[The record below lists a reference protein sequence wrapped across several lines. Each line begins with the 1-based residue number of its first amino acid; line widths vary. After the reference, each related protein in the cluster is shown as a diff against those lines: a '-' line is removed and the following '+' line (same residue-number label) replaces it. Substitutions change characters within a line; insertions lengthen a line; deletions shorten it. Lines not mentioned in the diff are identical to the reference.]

1 MEKPGPAGDDTF
13 ESLEEFQMVLN
24 ELVGDK
30 SMDQIRVEYEKLIH
44 ALKKSREN
52 ERRLMSKCREL
63 NAEIVSTSTKVSA
76 ALKLSQEDETTITS
90 LKRELDKAWKM
101 VDAAHDKEKKDKE
114 TIGNLKEEV
123 ANLTKMAEQQ
133 TGLYMDQRQSDL
145 LKMNEEVTKERDQLL
160 TTVESLREKL
170 NKVIATQQEVEAQ
183 KESALENISQLQQEL
198 QVQQNEISREMR
210 LKEKLDKEV
219 KQLHVNMETKMGDI
233 KALNLQGQ
241 RAKEEQ
247 QRLEQQLKELKIL
260 NERATKELEQMQ
272 VKNTKLQQ
280 ECEQLS
286 SVKEHLSL
294 ENQQNTNELK
304 MREEEV
310 NQMRQ
315 EIAKQTKMRE
325 AIQKKFHQMED
336 QKADVDVQKETL
348 KAQIVGLEKDLE
360 SSQKQVEADKKTIDE
375 LIRERDI
382 LNKNTIK
389 AAQSTEK
396 QQNLVKLLEQDK
408 KTLEH
413 ETSGYRQEAQKQ
425 RKIIQQLEKE
435 RDRYINETSNL
446 MQKVQQKMNDVEV
459 KEMEIFDWRKK
470 VTEAECK
477 LKQQENLLESVVSER
492 NLYSKNLIEAQEEIA
507 EMKRKMKTMNNQV
520 TRLRDEITGKELALA
535 KDQQEH
541 KRLEK
546 DNETLKGEL
555 QMIKLQLEETKQRID
570 SQKAE
575 QQKLQKIIADGDDE
589 QIRQRKQLEQVI
601 RERDNLGKQLLHRND
616 ERALLYEK
624 IRIQQSILSK
634 GDFHYN
640 QRMEDIHLLKLEIKR
655 LRRKKNILD
664 KTVPNTQDLR
674 RELFHLQREL
684 LRERTRNS
692 VLEEQ
697 LKPINIH
704 RWRRLEGS
712 DPSKYELI
720 QKIQSLQKRLIAK
733 TQELEERELLLQE
746 KEKLYVELKH
756 ILARQPG
763 PEAAEQLQHCQWTI
777 RERTKK
783 LKALIAELRVVDSK
797 MNEYKS
803 ENQRLA
809 NELANIKKKYLS
821 QKKLHSEQSTKTKVE
836 QLEPL
841 PQLSSKPH
849 FTGGGFRIDNPQ
861 LLIRGFCSGGRL
873 RHRFSLSKQVLST
886 HQAIT
891 SAARLLQGS
900 EIHLTGDS
908 MEAPLVCLDE
918 EFEDLRPCRMDEL
931 DHPALNHSSYS
942 TTSTVPLASI
952 TREDFSELEN
962 FSEMMSF
969 KSMEDL
975 VNEFD
980 EKLNVCFHNYNTK
993 TEGLAP
999 IRSQSHNQEDEERL
1013 QDEDVWDALTD
1024 NYICTWDSPD
1034 SEGLNGNLSE
1044 QEIHEK
1050 EEEEMNEKNDN
1061 ANCLS
1066 EEPLITADQVIEE
1079 IVEMMENSPDPGE
1092 TEEEDE
1098 EESSHCSPRTNP
1110 SLLEEIRQLSQAS
1123 NNNCSY
1129 EGLSL
1134 MPSSALVELLHR
1146 VEAAIREYS
1155 EELVSQ
1161 LARRDELEF
1170 EKEVKNTFITALMEV
1185 QNRQK
1190 EQRDSSKRRRRD
1202 KALSLQGPG
1211 TVATVNAGNTG
1222 STVRTEKTGTM
1233 PAKRFSMEGLSNI
1246 LQTGI
1251 RQTFGST
1258 GNDKQYLNTVI
1269 PFEKKGTPPSVDD
1282 LQMLTK
1288 ILFAMKEDS
1297 EKVPTLLTDY
1307 ILKVLCPT

>member
-13 ESLEEFQMVLN
+13 ESMEEFQMVLN

-315 EIAKQTKMRE
+315 EISKQTKMRE

-821 QKKLHSEQSTKTKVE
+821 QKKLHSEQKTKVE

>member
-1 MEKPGPAGDDTF
+1 MEETGPAGEDAF

-30 SMDQIRVEYEKLIH
+30 SMDKVRVEYEKLIR

-52 ERRLMSKCREL
+52 EKRLMSKCREL
-63 NAEIVSTSTKVSA
+63 NAEIVSTSTKVAA
-76 ALKLSQEDETTITS
+76 ALKLSQEDETTIAS

-101 VDAAHDKEKKDKE
+101 VDAAHDKEKRDKE
-114 TIGNLKEEV
+114 TIRNLNEEV
-123 ANLTKMAEQQ
+123 ANLIKTAEQQ
-133 TGLYMDQRQSDL
+133 TGFSMNQDQSDL
-145 LKMNEEVTKERDQLL
+145 LKMNEELTKERDQLL
-160 TTVESLREKL
+160 TNVEGLREKL
-170 NKVIATQQEVEAQ
+170 NKATAVQQDIEAQ
-183 KESALENISQLQQEL
+183 RDTALENISQLQQEL

-219 KQLHVNMETKMGDI
+219 KQLHIDMEAKMGDV

-260 NERATKELEQMQ
+260 NERSSKELEQMQ

-286 SVKEHLSL
+286 SVKERLSL
-294 ENQQNTNELK
+294 ENQQGANELK

-325 AIQKKFHQMED
+325 TIQKRFHQMEE

-348 KAQIVGLEKDLE
+348 KAQIAGLEKDLE
-360 SSQKQVEADKKTIDE
+360 SSQKQVEADRKAIDE

-382 LNKNTIK
+382 LNKNMIK
-389 AAQSTEK
+389 ASQSTEK

-413 ETSGYRQEAQKQ
+413 EINGYRQEAQKQ

-446 MQKVQQKMNDVEV
+446 MQKVQQKMSDVEV
-459 KEMEIFDWRKK
+459 REMEIFDWRKK
-470 VTEAECK
+470 VSEAECK
-477 LKQQENLLESVVSER
+477 LKQQENLLESIVSER
-492 NLYSKNLIEAQEEIA
+492 NLYSKNLIEAQEEIT

-546 DNETLKGEL
+546 DNEAIKGEL
-555 QMIKLQLEETKQRID
+555 QVVKLQLEETKQRVD

-575 QQKLQKIIADGDDE
+575 QQKLQKVIADADAE
-589 QIRQRKQLEQVI
+589 QIQQKKQLEQVI
-601 RERDNLGKQLLHRND
+601 RERDNLGKQLLRRND

-640 QRMEDIHLLKLEIKR
+640 QRMEDICLLKLEVKR
-655 LRRKKNILD
+655 LRRKKSILD
-664 KTVPNTQDLR
+664 KTVPNTEDLR

-684 LRERTRNS
+684 LRERTRSS

-763 PEAAEQLQHCQWTI
+763 PEAAEQLQRCQWTL

-783 LKALIAELRVVDSK
+783 LKALIAELRMLDSK

-803 ENQRLA
+803 ENQSLA
-809 NELANIKKKYLS
+809 NELANIKKKYLF
-821 QKKLHSEQSTKTKVE
+821 QKKLHSEQRTKTKVE
-836 QLEPL
+836 HLEPL

-849 FTGGGFRIDNPQ
+849 FTGGGFRIDNP
-861 LLIRGFCSGGRL
+861 
-873 RHRFSLSKQVLST
+873 
-886 HQAIT
+886 
-891 SAARLLQGS
+891 
-900 EIHLTGDS
+900 
-908 MEAPLVCLDE
+908 
-918 EFEDLRPCRMDEL
+918 
-931 DHPALNHSSYS
+931 
-942 TTSTVPLASI
+942 
-952 TREDFSELEN
+952 
-962 FSEMMSF
+962 
-969 KSMEDL
+969 
-975 VNEFD
+975 
-980 EKLNVCFHNYNTK
+980 
-993 TEGLAP
+993 
-999 IRSQSHNQEDEERL
+999 
-1013 QDEDVWDALTD
+1013 
-1024 NYICTWDSPD
+1024 
-1034 SEGLNGNLSE
+1034 
-1044 QEIHEK
+1044 
-1050 EEEEMNEKNDN
+1050 
-1061 ANCLS
+1061 
-1066 EEPLITADQVIEE
+1066 
-1079 IVEMMENSPDPGE
+1079 
-1092 TEEEDE
+1092 
-1098 EESSHCSPRTNP
+1098 
-1110 SLLEEIRQLSQAS
+1110 SQA
-1123 NNNCSY
+1123 
-1129 EGLSL
+1129 
-1134 MPSSALVELLHR
+1134 R
-1146 VEAAIREYS
+1146 
-1155 EELVSQ
+1155 
-1161 LARRDELEF
+1161 
-1170 EKEVKNTFITALMEV
+1170 
-1185 QNRQK
+1185 
-1190 EQRDSSKRRRRD
+1190 
-1202 KALSLQGPG
+1202 
-1211 TVATVNAGNTG
+1211 
-1222 STVRTEKTGTM
+1222 
-1233 PAKRFSMEGLSNI
+1233 
-1246 LQTGI
+1246 
-1251 RQTFGST
+1251 
-1258 GNDKQYLNTVI
+1258 
-1269 PFEKKGTPPSVDD
+1269 
-1282 LQMLTK
+1282 
-1288 ILFAMKEDS
+1288 
-1297 EKVPTLLTDY
+1297 
-1307 ILKVLCPT
+1307 